1 MRKDKEKAYQKRISQ
16 YKSEVKAKDKLLS
29 SIHRISSL
37 LTRPISLEKVLTA
50 ITEETSIVFGFTR
63 VDISLVNEQDPNLL
77 ECKYVMGFSPEERER
92 ALRIPF
98 RLDKHDC
105 VETRTVRMGKVIY
118 LEDYDETDERF
129 TELDL
134 KLRKIYGRVSA
145 IAAPLKTNRGTIGF
159 IGGDITGKKLHLTK
173 SEIKLF
179 STFANQASIII
190 ENALLHEQNKQK
202 IEQLLSLQEIN
213 KKTSSAMSLKKL
225 FHVISANA
233 LRITKAS
240 SCMLLLAESD
250 NKFLKIVSQRGCS
263 NTDIKNFRLKIG
275 EGIVG
280 WVAENGI
287 PLLVKDVSD
296 DPRYIEV
303 RKNVKSELAV
313 PLLSEKKVLGVL
325 NVDSCEEAAFN
336 NDDLE
341 LLLIFAGHT
350 ATLIENVRLYEQVIT
365 EKDFAENILESSPNG
380 VITVDCG
387 NRVRLVNRKAEEIF
401 CLKRDEIIGKRVS
414 DVFEKDISEIIDSAL
429 NNRKAIENREIERI
443 GKNGSAITLGISS
456 SFLKSHDKNMAGMIV
471 IIQNL
476 TEIKKTEELIR
487 RMDRLSSLGQLSAGI
502 AHEIRNPLA
511 SINFNVQML
520 SKRLDMDD
528 KIRSIVSDTIE
539 GIDRLKKLVKGMLD
553 FTKPG
558 IPSLKRGVIND
569 VVRDSIALIDTQIKK
584 RNIYLDTTLDKDL
597 PEIVFDPV
605 QMQQVFVNLLL
616 NAVAAVHEGGVIS
629 VKSTM
634 GNSFNG
640 NEKQLLVYIT
650 DNGPGISPENR
661 SKVFDPFFTTKREGT
676 GLGLSITCKILEQHN
691 AFINVISEENRG
703 ATFVLR
709 FPVNSVME
717 RAGHVS
723 V

>member
-1 MRKDKEKAYQKRISQ
+1 MRKDTKQTYQKRIAQ
-16 YKSEVKAKDKLLS
+16 YRSEVKAKDKLLS

-37 LTRPISLEKVLTA
+37 LTRSISLEKVLTA
-50 ITEETSIVFGFTR
+50 ITEETATVFGFTR
-63 VDISLVNEQDPNLL
+63 VDISLVNEKDPNLL

-92 ALRIPF
+92 ALGRPF

-105 VETRTVRMGKVIY
+105 VETRTVKTGKVIY
-118 LEDYDETDERF
+118 LKDYETDERL
-129 TELDL
+129 TEIDL
-134 KLRKIYGRVSA
+134 KLAKIYSRVSG
-145 IAAPLKTNRGTIGF
+145 IAAPLKIKRNVIGF
-159 IGGDITGKKLHLTK
+159 IGGDITGKKLDLTRN
-173 SEIKLF
+173 EIKLF

-190 ENALLHEQNKQK
+190 ENALLHEQNEQK

-250 NKFLKIVSQRGCS
+250 SRFLKVVSQRGYS
-263 NTDIKNFRLKIG
+263 DTDVKKFRLKIG

-287 PLLVKDVSD
+287 PLLVKDVSE

-303 RKNVKSELAV
+303 KKNVKSELAV

-325 NVDSCEEAAFN
+325 NVDSCEKDAFN

-341 LLLIFAGHT
+341 LLMIFAGHT

-365 EKDFAENILESSPNG
+365 EKNFAENILESSPNG
-380 VITVDCG
+380 VVTVDCG
-387 NRVRLVNRKAEEIF
+387 RSIRSVNRKAEEIL

-414 DVFEKDISEIIDSAL
+414 DVFERNISEIIDSAL
-429 NNRKAIENREIERI
+429 NNHKAIENREIERM
-443 GKNGSAITLGISS
+443 GKNGNVVTLGISS
-456 SFLKSHDKNMAGMIV
+456 SFLKSHDTNVTGI
-471 IIQNL
+471 IITIQNL

-502 AHEIRNPLA
+502 AHEVRNPLA

-520 SKRLDMDD
+520 SKRLDKDD
-528 KIRSIVSDTIE
+528 KTGDILNDTIK
-539 GIDRLKKLVKGMLD
+539 GIDRLKRLVKGMLD

-569 VVRDSIALIDTQIKK
+569 VVRDSIALIDAQIKK
-584 RNIYLDTTLDKDL
+584 RNIYLETKLGKDL

-616 NAVAAVHEGGVIS
+616 NAVEAVHEGGVIN
-629 VKSTM
+629 VKSMM
-634 GNSFNG
+634 GNNFNG
-640 NEKQLLVYIT
+640 NEKQLLVYIA
-650 DNGPGISPENR
+650 DNGPGISPENL
-661 SKVFDPFFTTKREGT
+661 SKVFDPFFTTKPEGT

-691 AFINVISEENRG
+691 ALIDVFSEGNRG

-709 FPVNSVME
+709 FPVNSVVE
-717 RAGHVS
+717 KTGHVS
-723 V
+723 I

>member
-1 MRKDKEKAYQKRISQ
+1 MRKDTEKVYQKRIVQ
-16 YKSEVKAKDKLLS
+16 YKAEVKAKDKLLS

-50 ITEETSIVFGFTR
+50 ITEETAIVFGFTR
-63 VDISLVNEQDPNLL
+63 VDISLVNEKDPNLL

-92 ALRIPF
+92 ALGSPF
-98 RLDKHDC
+98 RVDKHDC
-105 VETRTVRMGKVIY
+105 VETRTVKTGKVIY
-118 LEDYDETDERF
+118 LKDYETDERL
-129 TELDL
+129 TKIDL
-134 KLRKIYGRVSA
+134 KLAKIYSRVSG
-145 IAAPLKTNRGTIGF
+145 IAAPLKIKRNVIGF
-159 IGGDITGKKLHLTK
+159 IGGDITSKKLALTRN
-173 SEIKLF
+173 EIKLF

-250 NKFLKIVSQRGCS
+250 SKFLRIVSQRGYS
-263 NTDIKNFRLKIG
+263 DTDIKKFRLKIG

-287 PLLVKDVSD
+287 SLLAKDVSE

-303 RKNVKSELAV
+303 KKNVKSELAV

-325 NVDSCEEAAFN
+325 NVDSCEKDAFN

-341 LLLIFAGHT
+341 LLMIFAGHT

-365 EKDFAENILESSPNG
+365 EKNFAENILESSPNG
-380 VITVDCG
+380 VVTVDCG
-387 NRVRLVNRKAEEIF
+387 RSISSVNRKAEEIL

-414 DVFEKDISEIIDSAL
+414 DVFEKNISEIIDSAL
-429 NNRKAIENREIERI
+429 NNRKAIENRETERM
-443 GKNGSAITLGISS
+443 GKNGSVVTLGISS
-456 SFLKSHDKNMAGMIV
+456 SFLKSHDKNVAG
-471 IIQNL
+471 IIITIQDL
-476 TEIKKTEELIR
+476 TEIKKTEELIS

-502 AHEIRNPLA
+502 AHEVRNPLA

-520 SKRLDMDD
+520 SKKLDMDD

-569 VVRDSIALIDTQIKK
+569 VVRDSIALIDAQIKK
-584 RNIYLDTTLDKDL
+584 RNIYLETKLGKDL

-616 NAVAAVHEGGVIS
+616 NAVEAVHEGGTIN

-634 GNSFNG
+634 GNNSNG
-640 NEKQLLVYIT
+640 NEKQLLVYIA
-650 DNGPGISPENR
+650 DNGPGISPENL
-661 SKVFDPFFTTKREGT
+661 SKVFDPFFTTKPEGT

-691 AFINVISEENRG
+691 AFIDVLSKENRG

-709 FPVNSVME
+709 FPVNSVVE
-717 RAGHVS
+717 KAGYVS
-723 V
+723 I

>member
-1 MRKDKEKAYQKRISQ
+1 
-16 YKSEVKAKDKLLS
+16 
-29 SIHRISSL
+29 
-37 LTRPISLEKVLTA
+37 
-50 ITEETSIVFGFTR
+50 
-63 VDISLVNEQDPNLL
+63 
-77 ECKYVMGFSPEERER
+77 
-92 ALRIPF
+92 
-98 RLDKHDC
+98 
-105 VETRTVRMGKVIY
+105 
-118 LEDYDETDERF
+118 
-129 TELDL
+129 
-134 KLRKIYGRVSA
+134 
-145 IAAPLKTNRGTIGF
+145 
-159 IGGDITGKKLHLTK
+159 
-173 SEIKLF
+173 
-179 STFANQASIII
+179 
-190 ENALLHEQNKQK
+190 
-202 IEQLLSLQEIN
+202 
-213 KKTSSAMSLKKL
+213 
-225 FHVISANA
+225 
-233 LRITKAS
+233 
-240 SCMLLLAESD
+240 
-250 NKFLKIVSQRGCS
+250 
-263 NTDIKNFRLKIG
+263 
-275 EGIVG
+275 
-280 WVAENGI
+280 
-287 PLLVKDVSD
+287 
-296 DPRYIEV
+296 
-303 RKNVKSELAV
+303 
-313 PLLSEKKVLGVL
+313 
-325 NVDSCEEAAFN
+325 
-336 NDDLE
+336 
-341 LLLIFAGHT
+341 
-350 ATLIENVRLYEQVIT
+350 
-365 EKDFAENILESSPNG
+365 
-380 VITVDCG
+380 
-387 NRVRLVNRKAEEIF
+387 
-401 CLKRDEIIGKRVS
+401 VS

-584 RNIYLDTTLDKDL
+584 RNIYLDTKLDKDL

-616 NAVAAVHEGGVIS
+616 NAVEAVHEGGVIS

>member
-1 MRKDKEKAYQKRISQ
+1 MRKDTKQTYQKRIAQ
-16 YKSEVKAKDKLLS
+16 YRSEVKAKDKLLS

-37 LTRPISLEKVLTA
+37 LTRSISLEKVLTA
-50 ITEETSIVFGFTR
+50 ITEETATVFGFTR
-63 VDISLVNEQDPNLL
+63 VDISLVNEKDPNLL

-92 ALRIPF
+92 ALGSPF

-105 VETRTVRMGKVIY
+105 VETRTVKTGKVIY
-118 LEDYDETDERF
+118 LKDYETDERL
-129 TELDL
+129 TEIDL
-134 KLRKIYGRVSA
+134 KLAKIYSRVSG
-145 IAAPLKTNRGTIGF
+145 IAAPLKIKRNVIGF
-159 IGGDITGKKLHLTK
+159 IGGDITGKKLDLTRN
-173 SEIKLF
+173 EIKLF

-190 ENALLHEQNKQK
+190 ENALLHEQNEQK

-250 NKFLKIVSQRGCS
+250 SRFLKVVSQRGYS
-263 NTDIKNFRLKIG
+263 DTDVKKFRLKIG

-287 PLLVKDVSD
+287 PLLVKDVSE

-303 RKNVKSELAV
+303 KKNVKSELAV

-325 NVDSCEEAAFN
+325 NVDSCEKDAFN

-341 LLLIFAGHT
+341 LLMIFAGHT

-365 EKDFAENILESSPNG
+365 EKNFAENILESSPNG
-380 VITVDCG
+380 VVTVDCG
-387 NRVRLVNRKAEEIF
+387 RSIRSVNRKAEEIL

-414 DVFEKDISEIIDSAL
+414 DVFERNISEIIDSAL
-429 NNRKAIENREIERI
+429 NNHKAIENREIERM
-443 GKNGSAITLGISS
+443 GKNGNVVTLGISS
-456 SFLKSHDKNMAGMIV
+456 SFFKSHDTNVTGI
-471 IIQNL
+471 IITIQNL

-502 AHEIRNPLA
+502 AHEVRNPLA

-520 SKRLDMDD
+520 SKRLDKDD
-528 KIRSIVSDTIE
+528 KTGDILNDTIK
-539 GIDRLKKLVKGMLD
+539 GIDRLKRLVKGMLD

-569 VVRDSIALIDTQIKK
+569 VVRDSIALIDAQIKK
-584 RNIYLDTTLDKDL
+584 RNIYLETKLGKDL

-616 NAVAAVHEGGVIS
+616 NAVEAVHEGGVIN
-629 VKSTM
+629 VKSMM
-634 GNSFNG
+634 GNNFNG
-640 NEKQLLVYIT
+640 NEKQLLVYIA
-650 DNGPGISPENR
+650 DNGPGISPENL
-661 SKVFDPFFTTKREGT
+661 SKVFDPFFTTKPEGT

-691 AFINVISEENRG
+691 ALIDVFSEGNRG

-709 FPVNSVME
+709 FPVNSVVE
-717 RAGHVS
+717 KTGHVS
-723 V
+723 I

>member
-1 MRKDKEKAYQKRISQ
+1 MRKDTEQTYQKRIAQ
-16 YKSEVKAKDKLLS
+16 YRSELKAKDKLLS
-29 SIHRISSL
+29 SIHKISSL
-37 LTRPISLEKVLTA
+37 LTRSISLEKVLTA
-50 ITEETSIVFGFTR
+50 ITEETATVFGFTR
-63 VDISLVNEQDPNLL
+63 VDISLVNEKDPNLL

-92 ALRIPF
+92 ALGSPF

-105 VETRTVRMGKVIY
+105 VETRTVKTGKVIY
-118 LEDYDETDERF
+118 LKDYETDERL
-129 TELDL
+129 TEIDL
-134 KLRKIYGRVSA
+134 KLAKIYSRVSG
-145 IAAPLKTNRGTIGF
+145 IAAPLKIKRNVIGF
-159 IGGDITGKKLHLTK
+159 IGGDITGKKLDLTK
-173 SEIKLF
+173 NEIKLF

-190 ENALLHEQNKQK
+190 ENALLHEQNEQK

-250 NKFLKIVSQRGCS
+250 SRFLKVVSQRGYS
-263 NTDIKNFRLKIG
+263 DTDVKKFRLKIG

-287 PLLVKDVSD
+287 PLLVKDVSE

-303 RKNVKSELAV
+303 KKNVKSELAV

-325 NVDSCEEAAFN
+325 NVDSCEKDAFN

-341 LLLIFAGHT
+341 LLMIFAGHT

-365 EKDFAENILESSPNG
+365 EKNFAENILESSPNG
-380 VITVDCG
+380 VVTVDCG
-387 NRVRLVNRKAEEIF
+387 RSIRSVNRKAEEIL

-414 DVFEKDISEIIDSAL
+414 DVFERNISEIIDSAL
-429 NNRKAIENREIERI
+429 NNHKAIENREIERM
-443 GKNGSAITLGISS
+443 GKNGNVVTLGISS
-456 SFLKSHDKNMAGMIV
+456 SFLKSHNTNVTGI
-471 IIQNL
+471 IITIQNL

-502 AHEIRNPLA
+502 AHEVRNPLA

-520 SKRLDMDD
+520 SKRLDKDD
-528 KIRSIVSDTIE
+528 KTGDILNDTIK
-539 GIDRLKKLVKGMLD
+539 GIDRLKRLVKGMLD

-569 VVRDSIALIDTQIKK
+569 VVRDSIALIDAQIKK
-584 RNIYLDTTLDKDL
+584 RNIYLETKLGKDL

-616 NAVAAVHEGGVIS
+616 NAVEAVHEGGIIN
-629 VKSTM
+629 VKSMM
-634 GNSFNG
+634 GNNFNG
-640 NEKQLLVYIT
+640 NEKQLLVYIV
-650 DNGPGISPENR
+650 DNGPGISPENL
-661 SKVFDPFFTTKREGT
+661 SKVFDPFFTTKPEGT

-691 AFINVISEENRG
+691 ALIDVFSEGNRG

-709 FPVNSVME
+709 FPVNSVVE
-717 RAGHVS
+717 KTGHVS
-723 V
+723 I

>member
-1 MRKDKEKAYQKRISQ
+1 MRKDTEQTYQKRIAQ
-16 YKSEVKAKDKLLS
+16 YRSELKAKDKLLS
-29 SIHRISSL
+29 SIHKISSL
-37 LTRPISLEKVLTA
+37 LTRSISLEKVLTA
-50 ITEETSIVFGFTR
+50 ITEETATVFGFTR
-63 VDISLVNEQDPNLL
+63 VDISLVNEKDPNLL

-92 ALRIPF
+92 ALGSPF

-105 VETRTVRMGKVIY
+105 VETRTVKTGKVIY
-118 LEDYDETDERF
+118 LKDYETDERL
-129 TELDL
+129 TEIDL
-134 KLRKIYGRVSA
+134 KLAKIYSRVSG
-145 IAAPLKTNRGTIGF
+145 IAAPLKIKRNVIGF
-159 IGGDITGKKLHLTK
+159 IGGDITGKKLDLTK
-173 SEIKLF
+173 NEIKLF

-190 ENALLHEQNKQK
+190 ENALLHEQNEQK

-250 NKFLKIVSQRGCS
+250 SRFLKVVSQRGYS
-263 NTDIKNFRLKIG
+263 DTDVKKFRLKIG

-287 PLLVKDVSD
+287 PLLVKDVSE

-303 RKNVKSELAV
+303 KKNVKSELAV

-325 NVDSCEEAAFN
+325 NVDSCEKDAFN

-341 LLLIFAGHT
+341 LLMIFAGHT

-365 EKDFAENILESSPNG
+365 EKNFAENILESSPNG
-380 VITVDCG
+380 VVTVDCG
-387 NRVRLVNRKAEEIF
+387 RSIRSVNRKAEEIL

-414 DVFEKDISEIIDSAL
+414 DVFERNISEIIDSAL
-429 NNRKAIENREIERI
+429 NNHKAIENREIERM
-443 GKNGSAITLGISS
+443 GKNGNVVTLGISS
-456 SFLKSHDKNMAGMIV
+456 SFLKSHNTNVTGI
-471 IIQNL
+471 IITIQNL

-502 AHEIRNPLA
+502 AHEVRNPLA

-520 SKRLDMDD
+520 SKRLDKDD
-528 KIRSIVSDTIE
+528 KTGDILNDTIK
-539 GIDRLKKLVKGMLD
+539 GIDRLKRLVKGMLD

-569 VVRDSIALIDTQIKK
+569 VVRDSIALIDAQIKK
-584 RNIYLDTTLDKDL
+584 RNIYLETKLGKDL

-616 NAVAAVHEGGVIS
+616 NAVEAVHEGGIIN
-629 VKSTM
+629 VKSMM
-634 GNSFNG
+634 GNNFNG
-640 NEKQLLVYIT
+640 NEKQLLVYIA
-650 DNGPGISPENR
+650 DNGPGISPENL
-661 SKVFDPFFTTKREGT
+661 SKVFDPFFTTKPEGT

-691 AFINVISEENRG
+691 ALIDVFSEGNRG

-709 FPVNSVME
+709 FPVNSVVE
-717 RAGHVS
+717 KTGHVS
-723 V
+723 I

>member
-1 MRKDKEKAYQKRISQ
+1 MRKDTEQTYQKRIAQ
-16 YKSEVKAKDKLLS
+16 YRSELKAKDKLLS
-29 SIHRISSL
+29 SIHKISSL
-37 LTRPISLEKVLTA
+37 LTRSISLEKVLTA
-50 ITEETSIVFGFTR
+50 ITEETATVFGFTR
-63 VDISLVNEQDPNLL
+63 VDISLVNEKDPNLL

-92 ALRIPF
+92 ALGSPF

-105 VETRTVRMGKVIY
+105 VETRTVKTGKVIY
-118 LEDYDETDERF
+118 LKDYETDERL
-129 TELDL
+129 TEIDL
-134 KLRKIYGRVSA
+134 KLAKIYSRVSG
-145 IAAPLKTNRGTIGF
+145 IAAPLKIKRNVIGF
-159 IGGDITGKKLHLTK
+159 IGGDITGKKLDLTK
-173 SEIKLF
+173 NEIKLF

-190 ENALLHEQNKQK
+190 ENALLHEQNEQK

-250 NKFLKIVSQRGCS
+250 SRFLKVVSQRGYS
-263 NTDIKNFRLKIG
+263 DTDVKKFRLKIG

-287 PLLVKDVSD
+287 PLLVKDVSE

-303 RKNVKSELAV
+303 KKNVKSELAV

-325 NVDSCEEAAFN
+325 NVDSCEKDAFN

-341 LLLIFAGHT
+341 LLMIFAGHT

-365 EKDFAENILESSPNG
+365 EKNFAENILESSPNG
-380 VITVDCG
+380 VVTVDCG
-387 NRVRLVNRKAEEIF
+387 RSIRSVNRKAEEIL

-414 DVFEKDISEIIDSAL
+414 DVFERNISEIIDSAL
-429 NNRKAIENREIERI
+429 NNHKAIENREIERM
-443 GKNGSAITLGISS
+443 GKNGNVVTLGISS
-456 SFLKSHDKNMAGMIV
+456 SFLKSHNTNVTGI
-471 IIQNL
+471 IITIQNL

-502 AHEIRNPLA
+502 AHEVRNPLA

-520 SKRLDMDD
+520 SKRLDKDD
-528 KIRSIVSDTIE
+528 KTGDILNDTIK
-539 GIDRLKKLVKGMLD
+539 GIDRLKRLVKGMLD

-569 VVRDSIALIDTQIKK
+569 VVRDSIALIDAQIKK
-584 RNIYLDTTLDKDL
+584 RNIYLETKLGKDL

-616 NAVAAVHEGGVIS
+616 NAVEAVHEGGVIN
-629 VKSTM
+629 VKSMM
-634 GNSFNG
+634 GNNFNG
-640 NEKQLLVYIT
+640 NEKQLLVYIA
-650 DNGPGISPENR
+650 DNGPGISPENL
-661 SKVFDPFFTTKREGT
+661 SKVFDPFFTTKPEGT

-691 AFINVISEENRG
+691 ALIDVFSEGNRG

-709 FPVNSVME
+709 FPVNSVVE
-717 RAGHVS
+717 KTGHVS
-723 V
+723 I

>member
-1 MRKDKEKAYQKRISQ
+1 MRKDTKQTYQKRIAQ
-16 YKSEVKAKDKLLS
+16 YRSEVKAKDKLLS

-37 LTRPISLEKVLTA
+37 LTRSISLEKVLTA
-50 ITEETSIVFGFTR
+50 ITEETATVFGFTR
-63 VDISLVNEQDPNLL
+63 VDISLVNEKDPNLL

-92 ALRIPF
+92 ALGSPF

-105 VETRTVRMGKVIY
+105 VETRTVKTGKVIY
-118 LEDYDETDERF
+118 LKDYETDERL
-129 TELDL
+129 TEIDL
-134 KLRKIYGRVSA
+134 KLAKIYSRVSG
-145 IAAPLKTNRGTIGF
+145 IAAPLKIKRNVIGF
-159 IGGDITGKKLHLTK
+159 IGGDITGKKLDLTRN
-173 SEIKLF
+173 EIRLF

-190 ENALLHEQNKQK
+190 ENALLHEQNEQK

-250 NKFLKIVSQRGCS
+250 SRFLKVVSQRGYS
-263 NTDIKNFRLKIG
+263 DTDVKKFRLKIG

-287 PLLVKDVSD
+287 PLLVKDVSE

-303 RKNVKSELAV
+303 KKNVKSELAV

-325 NVDSCEEAAFN
+325 NVDSCEKDAFN

-341 LLLIFAGHT
+341 LLMIFAGHT

-365 EKDFAENILESSPNG
+365 EKNFAENILESSPNG
-380 VITVDCG
+380 VVTVDCG
-387 NRVRLVNRKAEEIF
+387 RSIRSVNRKAEEIL

-414 DVFEKDISEIIDSAL
+414 DVFERNISEIIDSAL
-429 NNRKAIENREIERI
+429 NNHKAIENREIERM
-443 GKNGSAITLGISS
+443 GKNGNVVTLGISS
-456 SFLKSHDKNMAGMIV
+456 SFLKSHDTNVTGI
-471 IIQNL
+471 IITIQNL

-502 AHEIRNPLA
+502 AHEVRNPLA

-520 SKRLDMDD
+520 SKRLDKDD
-528 KIRSIVSDTIE
+528 KTGDILNDTIK
-539 GIDRLKKLVKGMLD
+539 GIDRLKRLVKGMLD

-569 VVRDSIALIDTQIKK
+569 VVRDSIALIDAQIKK
-584 RNIYLDTTLDKDL
+584 RNIYLETKLGKDL

-616 NAVAAVHEGGVIS
+616 NAVEAVHEGGVIN
-629 VKSTM
+629 VKSMM
-634 GNSFNG
+634 GNNFNG
-640 NEKQLLVYIT
+640 NEKQLLVYIA
-650 DNGPGISPENR
+650 DNGPGISPENL
-661 SKVFDPFFTTKREGT
+661 SKVFDPFFTTKPEGT

-691 AFINVISEENRG
+691 ALIDVFSEGNRG

-709 FPVNSVME
+709 FPVNSVVE
-717 RAGHVS
+717 KTGHVS
-723 V
+723 I

>member
-1 MRKDKEKAYQKRISQ
+1 MRKDTKQTYQKRIAQ
-16 YKSEVKAKDKLLS
+16 YRSEVKAKDKLLS

-37 LTRPISLEKVLTA
+37 LTRSISLEKVLTA
-50 ITEETSIVFGFTR
+50 ITEETATVFGFTR
-63 VDISLVNEQDPNLL
+63 VDISLVNEKDPNLL

-92 ALRIPF
+92 ALGRPF

-105 VETRTVRMGKVIY
+105 VETRTVKTGKVIY
-118 LEDYDETDERF
+118 LKDYETDERL
-129 TELDL
+129 TEIDL
-134 KLRKIYGRVSA
+134 KLAKIYSRVSG
-145 IAAPLKTNRGTIGF
+145 IAAPLKIKRNVIGF
-159 IGGDITGKKLHLTK
+159 IGGDITGKKLDLTRN
-173 SEIKLF
+173 EIKLF

-190 ENALLHEQNKQK
+190 ENALLHEQNEQK

-250 NKFLKIVSQRGCS
+250 SRFLKVVSQRGYS
-263 NTDIKNFRLKIG
+263 DTDVKKFRLKIG

-287 PLLVKDVSD
+287 PLLVKDVSE

-303 RKNVKSELAV
+303 KKNVKSELAV

-325 NVDSCEEAAFN
+325 NVDSCEKDAFN

-341 LLLIFAGHT
+341 LLMIFAGHT

-365 EKDFAENILESSPNG
+365 EKNFAENILESSPNG
-380 VITVDCG
+380 VVTVDCG
-387 NRVRLVNRKAEEIF
+387 RSIRSVNRKAEEIL

-414 DVFEKDISEIIDSAL
+414 DVFERNISEIIDSAL
-429 NNRKAIENREIERI
+429 NNHKAIENREIERM
-443 GKNGSAITLGISS
+443 GKNGNVVTLGISS
-456 SFLKSHDKNMAGMIV
+456 SFFKSHDTNVTGI
-471 IIQNL
+471 IITIQNL

-502 AHEIRNPLA
+502 AHEVRNPLA

-520 SKRLDMDD
+520 SKRLDKDD
-528 KIRSIVSDTIE
+528 KTGDILNDTIK
-539 GIDRLKKLVKGMLD
+539 GIDRLKRLVKGMLD

-569 VVRDSIALIDTQIKK
+569 VVRDSIALIDAQIKK
-584 RNIYLDTTLDKDL
+584 RNIYLETKLGKDL

-616 NAVAAVHEGGVIS
+616 NAVEAVHEGGVIN
-629 VKSTM
+629 VKSMM
-634 GNSFNG
+634 GNNFNG
-640 NEKQLLVYIT
+640 NEKQLLVYIA
-650 DNGPGISPENR
+650 DNGPGISPENL
-661 SKVFDPFFTTKREGT
+661 SKVFDPFFTTKPEGT

-691 AFINVISEENRG
+691 ALIDVFSEGNRG

-709 FPVNSVME
+709 FPVNSVVE
-717 RAGHVS
+717 KTGHVS
-723 V
+723 I

>member
-1 MRKDKEKAYQKRISQ
+1 MRKDTEQTYQKRIAQ
-16 YKSEVKAKDKLLS
+16 YRSELKAKDKLLS
-29 SIHRISSL
+29 SIHKISSL
-37 LTRPISLEKVLTA
+37 LTRSISLEKVLTA
-50 ITEETSIVFGFTR
+50 ITEETATVFGFTR
-63 VDISLVNEQDPNLL
+63 VDISLVNEKDPNLL

-92 ALRIPF
+92 ALGSPF

-105 VETRTVRMGKVIY
+105 VETRTVKTGKVIY
-118 LEDYDETDERF
+118 LKDYETDERL
-129 TELDL
+129 TEIDL
-134 KLRKIYGRVSA
+134 KLAKIYSRVSG
-145 IAAPLKTNRGTIGF
+145 IAAPLKIKRNVIGF
-159 IGGDITGKKLHLTK
+159 IGGDITGKKLDLTK
-173 SEIKLF
+173 NEIKLF

-190 ENALLHEQNKQK
+190 ENALLHEQNEQK

-250 NKFLKIVSQRGCS
+250 SRFLKVVSQRGYS
-263 NTDIKNFRLKIG
+263 DTDVKKFRLKIG

-287 PLLVKDVSD
+287 PLLVKDVSE

-303 RKNVKSELAV
+303 KKNVKSELAV

-325 NVDSCEEAAFN
+325 NVDSCEKDAFN

-341 LLLIFAGHT
+341 LFMIFAGHT

-365 EKDFAENILESSPNG
+365 EKNFAENILESSPNG
-380 VITVDCG
+380 VVTVDCG
-387 NRVRLVNRKAEEIF
+387 RSIRSVNRKAEEIL

-414 DVFEKDISEIIDSAL
+414 DVFERNISEIIDSAL
-429 NNRKAIENREIERI
+429 NNHKAIENREIERM
-443 GKNGSAITLGISS
+443 GKNGNVVTLGISS
-456 SFLKSHDKNMAGMIV
+456 SFLKSHNTNVTGI
-471 IIQNL
+471 IITIQNL

-502 AHEIRNPLA
+502 AHEVRNPLA

-520 SKRLDMDD
+520 SKRLDKDD
-528 KIRSIVSDTIE
+528 KTGDILNDTIK
-539 GIDRLKKLVKGMLD
+539 GIDRLKRLVKGMLD

-569 VVRDSIALIDTQIKK
+569 VVRDSIALIDAQIKK
-584 RNIYLDTTLDKDL
+584 RNIYLETKLGKDL

-616 NAVAAVHEGGVIS
+616 NAVEAVHEGGVIN
-629 VKSTM
+629 VKSMM
-634 GNSFNG
+634 GNNFNG
-640 NEKQLLVYIT
+640 NEKQLLVYIA
-650 DNGPGISPENR
+650 DNGPGISPENL
-661 SKVFDPFFTTKREGT
+661 SKVFDPFFTTKPEGT

-691 AFINVISEENRG
+691 ALIDVFSEGNRG

-709 FPVNSVME
+709 FPVNSVVE
-717 RAGHVS
+717 KTGHVS
-723 V
+723 I

>member
-1 MRKDKEKAYQKRISQ
+1 MRKDTEQTYQKRIAQ
-16 YKSEVKAKDKLLS
+16 YRSELKAKDKLLS
-29 SIHRISSL
+29 SIHKISSL
-37 LTRPISLEKVLTA
+37 LTRSISLEKVLTA
-50 ITEETSIVFGFTR
+50 ITEETATVFGFTR
-63 VDISLVNEQDPNLL
+63 VDISLVNEKDPNLL

-92 ALRIPF
+92 ALGSPF

-105 VETRTVRMGKVIY
+105 VETRTVKTGKVIY
-118 LEDYDETDERF
+118 LKDYETDERL
-129 TELDL
+129 TEIDL
-134 KLRKIYGRVSA
+134 KLAKIYSRVSG
-145 IAAPLKTNRGTIGF
+145 IAAPLKIKRNVIGF
-159 IGGDITGKKLHLTK
+159 IGGDITGKKLDLTK
-173 SEIKLF
+173 NEIKLF

-190 ENALLHEQNKQK
+190 ENALLHEQNEQK

-250 NKFLKIVSQRGCS
+250 SRFLKVVSQRGYS
-263 NTDIKNFRLKIG
+263 DTDVKKFRLKIG

-287 PLLVKDVSD
+287 PLLVKDVSE

-303 RKNVKSELAV
+303 KKNVKSELAV

-325 NVDSCEEAAFN
+325 NVDSCEKDAFN

-341 LLLIFAGHT
+341 LLMIFAGHT

-365 EKDFAENILESSPNG
+365 EKNFAENILESSPNG
-380 VITVDCG
+380 VVTVDCG
-387 NRVRLVNRKAEEIF
+387 RSIRSVNRKAEEIL

-414 DVFEKDISEIIDSAL
+414 DVFERNISEIIDSAL
-429 NNRKAIENREIERI
+429 NNHKAIENREIERM
-443 GKNGSAITLGISS
+443 GKNGNVVTLGISS
-456 SFLKSHDKNMAGMIV
+456 SFLKSHNTNVTGI
-471 IIQNL
+471 IITIQNL

-502 AHEIRNPLA
+502 AHEVRNPLA

-520 SKRLDMDD
+520 SKRLDKDD
-528 KIRSIVSDTIE
+528 KTGDILNDTIK
-539 GIDRLKKLVKGMLD
+539 GIDRLKRLVKGMLD

-569 VVRDSIALIDTQIKK
+569 VVRDSIALIDAQIKK
-584 RNIYLDTTLDKDL
+584 RNIYLETKLGKDL

-616 NAVAAVHEGGVIS
+616 NAVEAVHEGGVIN
-629 VKSTM
+629 VKSMM
-634 GNSFNG
+634 GNNFNG
-640 NEKQLLVYIT
+640 NEKQLLVYIV
-650 DNGPGISPENR
+650 DNGPGISPENL
-661 SKVFDPFFTTKREGT
+661 SKVFDPFFTTKPEGT

-691 AFINVISEENRG
+691 ALIDVFSEGNRG

-709 FPVNSVME
+709 FPVNSVVE
-717 RAGHVS
+717 KTGHVS
-723 V
+723 I